1 MIDQDEI
8 RGTNPAK
15 VQTERI
21 YPKTIKLLGIA
32 RGDVAGD
39 AFVEA
44 KFCKEPE
51 RGSKTFLA
59 VAALFRGCGE
69 DGRARDPVHEGAMRG
84 RNGGRRRLRHG
95 ASVRVWLAKKLCLSG
110 DRMGRAHYHE

>member
-1 MIDQDEI
+1 MIDQYEI
-8 RGTNPAK
+8 RDANPAK
-15 VQTERI
+15 VHTERI

-59 VAALFRGCGE
+59 VAALFRGRGE
-69 DGRARDPVHEGAMRG
+69 DGRARDPVHEGAVRG
-84 RNGGRRRLRHG
+84 RSGGRRRLRHG
-95 ASVRVWLAKKLCLSG
+95 SLREGVAGQGIVP
-110 DRMGRAHYHE
+110 